1 MYRSIATN
9 GTSVIFRRDLLEPD
23 RSEFF
28 GFLLGPA
35 VLVETWLWQGSSET
49 EGYCCLFCVGT
60 LCRQLEFLTGQ
71 VVEEVKHLGLRKK
84 EAARLLKDAVVV
96 GVVIG
101 VGVDVGVGVEGHRG
115 KRNGN

>member
-1 MYRSIATN
+1 MYRSIVTN

-23 RSEFF
+23 HSEFF
-28 GFLLGPA
+28 GFLLGPTI
-35 VLVETWLWQGSSET
+35 LEQTWLWQGSSET

-60 LCRQLEFLTGQ
+60 LRRQLEFLTGQ

-101 VGVDVGVGVEGHRG
+101 VGVGVVVGVEGHRG